1 MSETLLLEGLDAGN
15 PLGFLAA
22 LGVLALSQAIAAE
35 PRLAWRQAQGGWR
48 PQLSGC
54 GSDDEALAAQLFEA
68 LRNTSSTPFTIDKKL
83 PFSHAVYREA
93 LHRAAE
99 CAEPGSRRNADLLAA
114 FGSDA
119 HQDDKGYF
127 VDTALRMVRSG
138 DAAGQGLPAY
148 AEAIRNNTDSNDLYR
163 VLFHTWDYQD
173 DDFSLRWDPAED
185 QRYALRWH
193 DPSQQSNKKYGLR
206 TMRGANALAL
216 EGLALLPVQPKTN
229 GIATTGFKKLDRGG
243 EAFTWPIW
251 SFPATID
258 LVRSLLTLEE
268 IHQSQPNRCNLHRRG
283 IVEIYRSE
291 RIFQNQYYKNFS
303 PAGPV

>member
-1 MSETLLLEGLDAGN
+1 MSETLLLKGLDAGN

-22 LGVLALSQAIAAE
+22 LGVLTLSQAVAAE

-54 GSDDEALAAQLFEA
+54 GGDEEALASRLFEA
-68 LRNTSSTPFTIDKKL
+68 LRDTSSTPFAIDKKL
-83 PFSHAVYREA
+83 PFSLLAFRDALREA
-93 LHRAAE
+93 GEHAK
-99 CAEPGSRRNADLLAA
+99 PGNRRNADLLAA

-119 HQDDKGYF
+119 HQDDKGNF

-148 AEAIRNNTDSNDLYR
+148 AEAIRNNAEPNDLYR
-163 VLFHTWDYQD
+163 ALFQDWDYQD
-173 DDFSLRWDPAED
+173 DDFSLRWDPVED
-185 QRYALRWH
+185 QRYALRWY
-193 DPSQQSNKKYGLR
+193 DPSPQSNKKYGLR

-216 EGLALLPVQPKTN
+216 EGLALLPVQPKSN
-229 GIATTGFKKLDRGG
+229 GVVTTGFKKLERGR

-251 SFPATID
+251 SYPATTD
-258 LVRSLLTLEE
+258 LVRSLLTLDE
-268 IHQSQPNRCNLHRRG
+268 IHQSQPNRGNLHRRG

-303 PAGPV
+303 PARPV